1 METVTGYV
9 LQFWQYSLVIVLI
22 VIGAIWKVL
31 DRDVTPNIKFTSKG
45 MTHMKPI
52 AIPTKGK
59 GFWGGLKVWLFVSRK
74 WEIVSDY
81 HYNIDGQDL
90 VIPKG
95 FVFDGASVPK
105 FLHTWLSPMGVLL
118 VGGLIHDY
126 GYKYQTLLCKGKKK
140 AIGMKTQSQLDV
152 IFRDVNIVQNGFR
165 LINYLAYYGL
175 KLGGFAAWNKHRKVN
190 AKWNIHGSK

>member
-45 MTHMKPI
+45 MPHMKPI

-59 GFWGGLKVWLFVSRK
+59 GFWGGLKIWLFVSRK

-81 HYNIDGQDL
+81 HYNIDGKDL

-95 FVFDGASVPK
+95 FIFDGASVPK

-140 AIGMKTQSQLDV
+140 VIGMKTQSQLDI

-190 AKWNIHGSK
+190 AKWNTHG

>member
-1 METVTGYV
+1 METLTTYA
-9 LQFWQYSLVIVLI
+9 LQFWQFSLVIVLI
-22 VIGAIWKVL
+22 IIGGLWKFL
-31 DRDVTPNIKFTSKG
+31 DRHVEPNLKFKAID
-45 MTHMKPI
+45 MPHMRPI
-52 AIPTKGK
+52 PIPTKGK

-74 WEIVSDY
+74 WEIVKDY
-81 HYNIDGQDL
+81 HYIIDGQEL

-140 AIGMKTQSQLDV
+140 TIGLRNQKQLDI
-152 IFRDVNIVQNGFR
+152 IFRDVNIIQNGFR

-175 KLGGFAAWNKHRKVN
+175 RLGGFAAWNKHRKVN
-190 AKWNIHGSK
+190 AKWNK

>member
-45 MTHMKPI
+45 MPHMKPI

-90 VIPKG
+90 IIPKG

>member
-1 METVTGYV
+1 MEMITTYAI
-9 LQFWQYSLVIVLI
+9 QFWQFSLVIILI
-22 VIGAIWKVL
+22 IIGAIWKVL
-31 DRDVTPNIKFTSKG
+31 DKDIKPDLKFKAIS
-45 MTHMKPI
+45 MPHMKPI
-52 AIPTKGK
+52 PIPTKGK
-59 GFWGGLKVWLFVSRK
+59 GFWGGIKIWLFVTRK

-81 HYNIDGQDL
+81 HYVVDGKEL

-95 FVFDGASVPK
+95 FIFDGASVPK

-140 AIGMKTQSQLDV
+140 SIGTKTQKELDI
-152 IFRDVNIVQNGFR
+152 IFRDVNIIQNGFR

-175 KLGGFAAWNKHRKVN
+175 KFGGFAAWNKHRKVN
-190 AKWNIHGSK
+190 AKWSK

>member
-1 METVTGYV
+1 METVTAYV
-9 LQFWQYSLVIVLI
+9 IQFWQYSLVIVLI
-22 VIGAIWKVL
+22 LIGAIWKLL
-31 DRDVTPNIKFTSKG
+31 DRHVEPNLKFKAIS
-45 MTHMKPI
+45 MPHMKPI
-52 AIPTKGK
+52 PIPTKGK
-59 GFWGGLKVWLFVSRK
+59 GFWGGIKIWLFVSRK

-81 HYNIDGQDL
+81 HYVVDGKEL

-95 FVFDGASVPK
+95 FIFDGASVPK

-140 AIGMKTQSQLDV
+140 HIGMKTQKELDI
-152 IFRDVNIVQNGFR
+152 IFRDVNIIQNGFR

-190 AKWNIHGSK
+190 AKWNK

>member
-45 MTHMKPI
+45 MPHMKPI

-90 VIPKG
+90 IIPKG

-190 AKWNIHGSK
+190 AKWNTHGSK